1 MELSKVEKLERTDV
15 IDKIL
20 KRSVSSEE
28 QEDIVEN
35 LKVYFSEGS
44 DLISI
49 SNERDLIGFFV
60 ASPYSE
66 DNASVD
72 ELILDEFFFDSSK
85 MNNSLEE
92 VLVKGIKSL
101 KKEYK
106 PLKLEVIVT
115 RDIQWMGEVL
125 AANGFL
131 CEVIKLEKI
140 LPTEKNLPDVID
152 LIYDSIPKEK
162 VTDEMIIQV
171 LMEKENEYQTEII
184 DSADEITALLEK
196 DWSPIMV
203 VLSFEPLDQQIS
215 EIIDRSNQL
224 LNWDDF
230 EITYTL

>member
-1 MELSKVEKLERTDV
+1 MELSKVEKIDRSNV

-20 KRSVSSEE
+20 KRSVSTEE
-28 QEDIVEN
+28 QEEIVEN
-35 LKVYFSEGS
+35 LQIYFSEGS

-49 SNERDLIGFFV
+49 NNEQDLIGFFV

-66 DNASVD
+66 DNAIVD

-106 PLKLEVIVT
+106 PGKLEVIVT

-131 CEVIKLEKI
+131 CEIIKLEKI
-140 LPTEKNLPDVID
+140 LPNEKNLPDVID

-171 LMEKENEYQTEII
+171 LMQKDTEYQTEII
-184 DSADEITALLEK
+184 DSADEIAVLLEK
-196 DWSPIMV
+196 DWVPIMV
-203 VLSFEPLDQQIS
+203 VLSFEPLDQQIN
-215 EIIDRSNQL
+215 EIIDSSNQL
-224 LNWDDF
+224 LNWDDY

>member
-1 MELSKVEKLERTDV
+1 MELSKVEKIDRSNV

-20 KRSVSSEE
+20 KRSVSTEE
-28 QEDIVEN
+28 QEEIIEN
-35 LKVYFSEGS
+35 LQIYFSEGS

-49 SNERDLIGFFV
+49 NNEQDLIGFFV

-66 DNASVD
+66 DNAIVD

-106 PLKLEVIVT
+106 PGKLEVIVT

-131 CEVIKLEKI
+131 CEIIKLEKI
-140 LPTEKNLPDVID
+140 LPNEKNLPDVID

-171 LMEKENEYQTEII
+171 LMQKDTEYQTEII
-184 DSADEITALLEK
+184 DSADEIAVLLEK
-196 DWSPIMV
+196 DWVPIMV
-203 VLSFEPLDQQIS
+203 VLSFEPLDQQIN
-215 EIIDRSNQL
+215 EIIDSSNQL
-224 LNWDDF
+224 LNWDDY

>member
-1 MELSKVEKLERTDV
+1 MELSKVEKIDISNV

-20 KRSVSSEE
+20 KRSVSTEE
-28 QEDIVEN
+28 QEEIVEN
-35 LKVYFSEGS
+35 LQIYFSEGS

-49 SNERDLIGFFV
+49 NNEQDLIGFFV

-66 DNASVD
+66 DNAIVD

-106 PLKLEVIVT
+106 PGKLEVIVT

-131 CEVIKLEKI
+131 CEIIKLEKI
-140 LPTEKNLPDVID
+140 LPNEKNLPDVID

-171 LMEKENEYQTEII
+171 LMQKDTEYQTEII
-184 DSADEITALLEK
+184 DSADEIAVLLEK
-196 DWSPIMV
+196 DWVPIMV
-203 VLSFEPLDQQIS
+203 VLSFEPLDQQIN
-215 EIIDRSNQL
+215 EIIDSSNQL
-224 LNWDDF
+224 LNWDDY

>member
-1 MELSKVEKLERTDV
+1 MELSKVEKIDRSNV

-20 KRSVSSEE
+20 KRSVSTEE
-28 QEDIVEN
+28 QEEIIEN
-35 LKVYFSEGS
+35 LQIYFSEGS

-49 SNERDLIGFFV
+49 NNEQDLIGFFV

-66 DNASVD
+66 DNVIVD

-101 KKEYK
+101 KNEYK
-106 PLKLEVIVT
+106 PGKLEVIVT
-115 RDIQWMGEVL
+115 RDIQWMGDVL

-131 CEVIKLEKI
+131 CEIIKLEKI

-171 LMEKENEYQTEII
+171 LMQKDTEYQTEII
-184 DSADEITALLEK
+184 DSADEIAVLLEK
-196 DWSPIMV
+196 DWVPIMV
-203 VLSFEPLDQQIS
+203 VLSFEPLDQQIN
-215 EIIDRSNQL
+215 EIIDSSNQL
-224 LNWDDF
+224 LNWDDY

>member
-1 MELSKVEKLERTDV
+1 MELSKVEKIDRSNV

-20 KRSVSSEE
+20 KRSVSTEE
-28 QEDIVEN
+28 QEEIVEN
-35 LKVYFSEGS
+35 LQIYFSEGS

-49 SNERDLIGFFV
+49 NNEQDLIGFFV

-66 DNASVD
+66 DNAIVD

-106 PLKLEVIVT
+106 PGKLEVIVT

-131 CEVIKLEKI
+131 CEIIKLEKI
-140 LPTEKNLPDVID
+140 LPNEKNLPDVID

-171 LMEKENEYQTEII
+171 LMQKDTEYQTEII
-184 DSADEITALLEK
+184 DSVDEIAVLLEK
-196 DWSPIMV
+196 DWVPIMV
-203 VLSFEPLDQQIS
+203 VLSFEPLDQQIN
-215 EIIDRSNQL
+215 EIIDSSNQL
-224 LNWDDF
+224 LNWDDY